1 MSRAQGPETWP
12 AAPWTPAVSSIVS
25 RFRDILPASCGASGL
40 YRNVWHEDFLAR
52 LPHGSYDRVVLNP
65 PFDLEERDI
74 DHVMHAMA
82 FLKPDGLLVAIM
94 SAGTEWRETKK
105 ARAFR
110 DRMKA
115 LNAKWQDLP
124 AGSFS
129 PVGTNV
135 NTVILRVWKDGR
147 AQSYWW

>member
-1 MSRAQGPETWP
+1 MDCVEIQGHLAGEL
-12 AAPWTPAVSSIVS
+12 
-25 RFRDILPASCGASGL
+25 RASGL
-40 YRNVWHEDFLAR
+40 YRNVWHEDFLSR
-52 LPHGSYDRVVLNP
+52 LPHGSYDRVVMNP
-65 PFDLEERDI
+65 PFDLERDI

-105 ARAFR
+105 ARALR

-135 NTVILRVWKDGR
+135 NTVLLRVWKDGR